1 MEKQP
6 SMLYKYRSF
15 SVTTLESLCRDSLYF
30 AHPGTFNDPLD
41 CNPTIECDSETDE
54 LKKLLVLLIEKRV
67 SKEVSE
73 TLKRVQIQGKKAS
86 IHSEKIART
95 EAENKLASIAY
106 HATNPDYEVGVS
118 EAERWLIV
126 QEIEHELKRHYD
138 RGVCCFSTNYSSPV
152 LWSHYGDQHKGIC
165 IGYSLD
171 RNPRPNPQKVVYGK
185 SRSVTTST
193 LVKAFLNES
202 KEAMEHLDQEIF
214 LRKAKGWSYEKEWRL
229 IDKKGIQNSPL
240 LLKEITFGLRCT
252 ISVIHSIVQ
261 SLSGRK
267 SAVNFYEM
275 YEVRGNYTLRRREVD
290 LCELDASMPMNAEFI
305 DDLADDDAL

>member
-1 MEKQP
+1 
-6 SMLYKYRSF
+6 MLYKYRSF

-54 LKKLLVLLIEKRV
+54 LQKLLTFLIKKRV
-67 SKEVSE
+67 SKE
-73 TLKRVQIQGKKAS
+73 TLESLEKVRIQGKKAAT
-86 IHSEKIART
+86 HAEKIAQT

-126 QEIEHELKRHYD
+126 QEIERELKRHYD

-171 RNPRPNPQKVVYGK
+171 RKQRPNPQKVIYGK
-185 SRSVTTST
+185 SRSIKTST
-193 LVKAFLNES
+193 LVKAFLDES
-202 KEAMEHLDQEIF
+202 KEVIECLDQEIF

-229 IDKKGIQNSPL
+229 IDKQGMQISPL

-252 ISVIHSIVQ
+252 ASVIHSIVQ
-261 SLSGRK
+261 SLSGRN
-267 SAVNFYEM
+267 SSVDFYEM

-290 LCELDASMPMNAEFI
+290 LGELDASMPINAEFI
-305 DDLADDDAL
+305 DDLLTDDDDDL